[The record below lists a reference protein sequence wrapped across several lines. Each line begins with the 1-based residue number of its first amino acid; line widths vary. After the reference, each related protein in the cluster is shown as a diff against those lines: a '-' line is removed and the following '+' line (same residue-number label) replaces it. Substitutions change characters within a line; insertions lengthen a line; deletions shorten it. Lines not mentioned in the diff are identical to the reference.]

1 MLMERVIKPK
11 KGFIGIDFRELYRYR
26 ELFIFLAWKD
36 ILVRY
41 KQAVIGIGWAVIKP
55 LLTML
60 IFTFVFGKVARLP
73 SGGVPYPVLAYT
85 GLLPWYLF
93 ANALTYSSNSLVGSP
108 QLITKV
114 YFPRMIIPAS
124 AIISNL
130 VDFAISFAILLGL
143 MAWYR
148 ITPPVTIIYLPLFI
162 LLALCASF
170 GAGFWFSALNVQY
183 RDIKYVVPFIVQ
195 LGLYVS
201 PVGFDSALI
210 PDKWRLLYSLNP
222 MVSVIDGFRWSILGE
237 NFRPDPKA
245 ILLSSAVVLF
255 FCITGALYFRRMER
269 TFADVI

>member
-1 MLMERVIKPK
+1 MTTERVIKPK
-11 KGFIGIDFRELYRYR
+11 KGFIGIGFRELCRYR
-26 ELFIFLAWKD
+26 ELFFFLAWKD

-73 SGGVPYPVLAYT
+73 SGGVPYPLLAYT

-93 ANALTYSSNSLVGSP
+93 ANSLTYSSNSLVGNP
-108 QLITKV
+108 HLVTKV
-114 YFPRMIIPAS
+114 YFPRMIIPTS

-130 VDFAISFAILLGL
+130 VDFLISFIILLGL

-148 ITPPVTIIYLPLFI
+148 ITPPLTIVYLPIFV

-170 GAGFWFSALNVQY
+170 GAGFWFSALNVEY
-183 RDIKYVVPFIVQ
+183 RDVKYIVPFIVQ

-201 PVGFDSALI
+201 PVGFNSSLI
-210 PDKWRLLYSLNP
+210 PDKWSLVYSLNP
-222 MVSVIDGFRWSILGE
+222 MVSVIDGFRWSILGD
-237 NFRPDPKA
+237 NFAPSPRA
-245 ILLSSAVVLF
+245 LATSACTVLILL
-255 FCITGALYFRRMER
+255 ITGILYFRRMER